1 MSAEGQQAKS
11 LESPFN
17 RFVGAAI
24 DDGLWLAA
32 TFLVLS
38 YIPASVYD
46 DHPEAVGITLVVLAS
61 LWLNYFALCESRWGK
76 TIGKHVMGM
85 KVLGG
90 DGATASF
97 GACSIRNL
105 VRPLDY
111 LVIGPVMIASTPRHQ
126 RLGDRLGDTIVVSE
140 RPATRPAATAT
151 TTAMEEEEEELS
163 ITDRQHV
170 RLPEGRG
177 RKMTAS
183 SSRESHSGRPDSGYA
198 SLGRRT
204 LAFLLD
210 ALLLLIAASIVLAL
224 PGAGFYDDHPAA
236 AGAIFFAV
244 ATAAFNYFAVSEW
257 KWGGRTVG
265 KKALGI
271 RAIGEDGESPGFGA
285 ASLRNLMR
293 LVDVFLIG
301 PILILGS
308 ERRQRLGDLAAHTV
322 VVRGERAPA
331 GLEAEP
337 EPVADPE
344 PVAGGR
350 PALPGTPSK
359 GRAKGAV
366 GLPDITWDL
375 RQTIWGLLVGLL
387 LAAFVAPLLVL
398 PFDPDLSSLGATL
411 TAQTLLT
418 LALIGT
424 ALYVARQRRLD
435 GGFDLRATL
444 DRLGWRRFRRSAIG
458 QLLLTL
464 LLYYIAAALVS
475 VVLKPHQEDIGSQ
488 LGLDRGVWLAALA
501 VFLICIVA
509 PIAEET
515 FFRGFFFAGLRG
527 RLSRIPAALISGI
540 VFGAVHAPT
549 GPTAVI
555 PLAILGTGLALLY
568 ERTGSIWPGIIAH
581 AINNSLA
588 LLVVS

>member
-1 MSAEGQQAKS
+1 MSPEGQHANS

-38 YIPASVYD
+38 YVPASVYD
-46 DHPEAVGITLVVLAS
+46 DHPEAVGIVLVVLAS
-61 LWLNYFALCESRWGK
+61 LWLNYFAFCESKWGK

-105 VRPLDY
+105 LRPLDY

-126 RLGDRLGDTIVVSE
+126 RLGDRIGDTIVVSE
-140 RPATRPAATAT
+140 RPPTTPAATV
-151 TTAMEEEEEELS
+151 TAMAEEEDLS
-163 ITDRQHV
+163 PLTDREHV
-170 RLPEGRG
+170 RLPERRG
-177 RKMTAS
+177 RQMGAP
-183 SSRESHSGRPDSGYA
+183 SSRGSGSRGQDSGYA
-198 SLGRRT
+198 SAGRRT

-210 ALLLLIAASIVLAL
+210 ALLLLFAATVIFAL
-224 PGAGFYDDHPAA
+224 PGTGFYDDHPAA
-236 AGAIFFAV
+236 AGLIFFAV

-257 KWGGRTVG
+257 KWGGRTIG

-271 RAIGEDGESPGFGA
+271 RVTGEDGETPGFGA
-285 ASLRNLMR
+285 ASMRNLLR
-293 LVDVFLIG
+293 LIDVFFIG

-308 ERRQRLGDLAAHTV
+308 ERKQRLGDLAAHTV

-331 GLEAEP
+331 ELEVEP
-337 EPVADPE
+337 EPQPAAAGQ
-344 PVAGGR
+344 PV
-350 PALPGTPSK
+350 PPGAP
-359 GRAKGAV
+359 AKGAV
-366 GLPDITWDL
+366 GLPEITWDL
-375 RQTIWGLLVGLL
+375 RHTIWGLLAGLF
-387 LAAFVAPLLVL
+387 LAAFVAPLLIL
-398 PFDPDLSSLGATL
+398 PFDSDISSLGATL
-411 TAQTLLT
+411 AAQTLLT
-418 LALIGT
+418 VALIGT
-424 ALYVARQRRLD
+424 ALFVARQKALG

-458 QLLLTL
+458 QLVLTL
-464 LLYYIAAALVS
+464 VLYYIAAALVS
-475 VVLKPHQEDIGSQ
+475 IVLKPDQEDIGSE
-488 LGLDRGVWLAALA
+488 LGLDRGILLASVA

-527 RLSRIPAALISGI
+527 RLSRIPSALISGI

-555 PLAILGTGLALLY
+555 PLAIFGTGLALLY

-588 LLVVS
+588 LLVAS